1 MSPSGNRDSLRSVRA
16 LVTGGGGRLGNVL
29 VRSLLKGGHQAR
41 VLEPRRGQS
50 LDDLDCELIE
60 GSVLDRDTVERAVR
74 GVDLVFHLA
83 AMIDLQPK
91 KHPMMHAI
99 NVDGTSIV
107 ADACLSA
114 GVRMVHTSSHAAL
127 DREPLS
133 EPLTEENPLALDSKC
148 LYHRSKAIAE
158 QLVLDRC
165 ENGLDAVIVNPG
177 SLIGPYDYEPSLI
190 GSVLLDLYF
199 GRVPVLLDALTD
211 YADVRDVVHGMINAA
226 QRGRQGE
233 RYFLT
238 GDVIPAMQM
247 VTLFGELSGR
257 KMPSRALPLWVGWAA
272 MPFALAAAAL
282 TKKPALLT
290 PDMLRASVSNEV
302 VSHEKA
308 ARELDFRLRPLR
320 DSLFDALAWYEQQG
334 WLSGVAERTPSRQG
348 LE

>member
-1 MSPSGNRDSLRSVRA
+1 M
-16 LVTGGGGRLGNVL
+16 TGGGGRLGNVL
-29 VRSLLKGGHQAR
+29 VRSLLQRGHEVR
-41 VLEPRRGQS
+41 VLEPSRGES
-50 LDDLDCELIE
+50 LDGLKIEMIE
-60 GSVLDRDTVERAVR
+60 GSVLDPGTVERAVQ

-99 NVDGTSIV
+99 NVDGTRIV
-107 ADACLSA
+107 ADACLKA
-114 GVRMVHTSSHAAL
+114 GVRMLHTSSHAAL

-148 LYHRSKAIAE
+148 LYHRSKAIGE

-165 ENGLDAVIVNPG
+165 GKGLDAVVVNPG
-177 SLIGPYDYEPSLI
+177 SLIGPHDYEPSLI

-199 GRVPVLLDALTD
+199 GRVPLLLDALTD
-211 YADVRDVVHGMINAA
+211 YADVRDVADGMMNAA
-226 QRGRQGE
+226 KTGRRGE

-238 GDVIPAMQM
+238 GDVIPAANM
-247 VTLFGELSGR
+247 VRLFGEVSGR
-257 KMPSRALPLWVGWAA
+257 KMPRRALPLWVGWAA

-308 ARELDFRLRPLR
+308 ARELNFHLRPLR
-320 DSLFDALAWYEQQG
+320 DSLTDALAWYEQRG
-334 WLSGVAERTPSRQG
+334 WL
-348 LE
+348 